1 MVKESMQGI
10 TKYTLER
17 IDSVVQGQP
26 ISIIEKTF
34 GEMMRLP
41 KTKITVPPNYKQ
53 DEVVEMCIKLALK
66 YVIMHKEG

>member
-1 MVKESMQGI
+1 
-10 TKYTLER
+10 
-17 IDSVVQGQP
+17 VQGQP